1 LYYRGAVFILYAIVA
16 GLVLGRLLDGR
27 LENLG
32 NLPFRWTWVA
42 VAGLAVQIVLF
53 SGPVSSVVGAAG
65 PPLYLA
71 STAAVLAFVVRNA
84 RLAGMP
90 LVALGA
96 GLNLLV
102 IACNGGTMPA
112 SRGAL
117 EAVQISGGVAYTN
130 SRLLVSP
137 VLEPLG
143 DVFALPAWMPLTNVF
158 SIGDVLVGLG
168 ILVVVAAGM
177 RRPGAGEPGP
187 ASASDSGAGPC
198 AAVSDAVPE
207 IPAGGAD
214 GSGPA
219 GPGTT
224 G

>member
-1 LYYRGAVFILYAIVA
+1 MFILYAIVA
-16 GLVLGRLLDGR
+16 GLVLGRLLGGR
-27 LENLG
+27 LEHLG
-32 NLPFRWTWVA
+32 DLPFRWVWVA
-42 VAGLAVQIVLF
+42 IAGLAVQIVLF

-65 PPLYLA
+65 PPLYIA

-84 RLAGMP
+84 RIAGMP

-117 EAVQISGGVAYTN
+117 EAVQMSGGVAYTN
-130 SRLLVSP
+130 SRLLVAP

-143 DVFALPAWMPLTNVF
+143 DVFALPAWMPLANVF

-177 RRPGAGEPGP
+177 RRAAAGAPEAASVPAPGTGSRASASGLRPDASEPGP
-187 ASASDSGAGPC
+187 GGSA
-198 AAVSDAVPE
+198 
-207 IPAGGAD
+207 
-214 GSGPA
+214 PA
-219 GPGTT
+219 GPGTN